1 MEGDLSE
8 VPGLNLSSLVKLE
21 PEGGADRVD
30 KRLFEIPGPRN
41 GEIYGYAQGTA
52 PGSPHASPGTTDA
65 LDIPPVRYDPFWHE
79 NVCQST
85 EESFEGRIAMKQN
98 HKTYRLVN
106 LEDRSDVIERISKA
120 EEDLN
125 RLINGRVALIAYVKD
140 ETE

>member
-1 MEGDLSE
+1 
-8 VPGLNLSSLVKLE
+8 
-21 PEGGADRVD
+21 
-30 KRLFEIPGPRN
+30 
-41 GEIYGYAQGTA
+41 
-52 PGSPHASPGTTDA
+52 
-65 LDIPPVRYDPFWHE
+65 
-79 NVCQST
+79 
-85 EESFEGRIAMKQN
+85 MKQN